1 MKKPINQDKSS
12 ADILLEVIQ
21 DMHAQEQIVTRET
34 LAANASTYATATV
47 SSIYPM
53 IERGAGK
60 PDILAA
66 LDRLIE
72 VDVDRMERMSELQ
85 LVCFRLK
92 TKLERIEIVRAE
104 PPVFY
109 ATIVV
114 LADGEE
120 RKIDARPSDAI
131 ALAVRSNAPMFV
143 EDDIM
148 NRLGTVS
155 THAEEV
161 DDEQEFEKFDEF
173 VHTLSPDDF

>member
-1 MKKPINQDKSS
+1 M
-12 ADILLEVIQ
+12 
-21 DMHAQEQIVTRET
+21 
-34 LAANASTYATATV
+34 
-47 SSIYPM
+47 
-53 IERGAGK
+53 
-60 PDILAA
+60 
-66 LDRLIE
+66 
-72 VDVDRMERMSELQ
+72 
-85 LVCFRLK
+85 
-92 TKLERIEIVRAE
+92 
-104 PPVFY
+104 FY

-114 LADGEE
+114 LADGAE

-155 THAEEV
+155 THAEDV

>member
-1 MKKPINQDKSS
+1 MVRVDIETIVMAAGPVPSLIVLRERSSKSDSPAPLRSLSIQTGSFEAAAISRGTAKRLGAERPITHD
-12 ADILLEVIQ
+12 LLL
-21 DMHAQEQIVTRET
+21 D
-34 LAANASTYATATV
+34 TV
-47 SSIYPM
+47 DAL
-53 IERGAGK
+53 GA
-60 PDILAA
+60 
-66 LDRLIE
+66 
-72 VDVDRMERMSELQ
+72 
-85 LVCFRLK
+85 
-92 TKLERIEIVRAE
+92 KLERIEIVRAE
-104 PPVFY
+104 PPLFY

-114 LADGEE
+114 LADGDE

-155 THAEEV
+155 THAEDV

>member
-1 MKKPINQDKSS
+1 MVRVDIETIVMAAGPVPSLIVLRERSSKSDSPAPLPSPSEASSS
-12 ADILLEVIQ
+12 AVTGSAAISRGIDSGRAERPITHDLLL
-21 DMHAQEQIVTRET
+21 D
-34 LAANASTYATATV
+34 TV
-47 SSIYPM
+47 DAL
-53 IERGAGK
+53 GA
-60 PDILAA
+60 
-66 LDRLIE
+66 
-72 VDVDRMERMSELQ
+72 
-85 LVCFRLK
+85 
-92 TKLERIEIVRAE
+92 KLERIEIVRAE

-109 ATIVV
+109 ATVVV

-155 THAEEV
+155 AHAEEV

>member
-1 MKKPINQDKSS
+1 M
-12 ADILLEVIQ
+12 
-21 DMHAQEQIVTRET
+21 
-34 LAANASTYATATV
+34 
-47 SSIYPM
+47 
-53 IERGAGK
+53 
-60 PDILAA
+60 
-66 LDRLIE
+66 
-72 VDVDRMERMSELQ
+72 
-85 LVCFRLK
+85 
-92 TKLERIEIVRAE
+92 
-104 PPVFY
+104 FY

-155 THAEEV
+155 THAEDV

-173 VHTLSPDDF
+173 VHTLSPMTSKCGVAELRSVR

>member
-1 MKKPINQDKSS
+1 MVRVDIETIVMAAGPVPSLIVLRERSSKSDSPAPLRSLSIQTGSFEAAAISRGIDSGRAERPITHD
-12 ADILLEVIQ
+12 LLL
-21 DMHAQEQIVTRET
+21 D
-34 LAANASTYATATV
+34 TV
-47 SSIYPM
+47 
-53 IERGAGK
+53 GALG
-60 PDILAA
+60 A
-66 LDRLIE
+66 
-72 VDVDRMERMSELQ
+72 
-85 LVCFRLK
+85 
-92 TKLERIEIVRAE
+92 KLERIEIVRAE
-104 PPVFY
+104 PP
-109 ATIVV
+109 VV

-155 THAEEV
+155 TRAEEV

>member
-1 MKKPINQDKSS
+1 MVRVDIETIVMAAGPVPSLIVLRERCSKSDS
-12 ADILLEVIQ
+12 PAPLRSLSIQ
-21 DMHAQEQIVTRET
+21 TGSFE
-34 LAANASTYATATV
+34 AAAIS
-47 SSIYPM
+47 
-53 IERGAGK
+53 RGIDSG
-60 PDILAA
+60 
-66 LDRLIE
+66 
-72 VDVDRMERMSELQ
+72 
-85 LVCFRLK
+85 
-92 TKLERIEIVRAE
+92 RAE
-104 PPVFY
+104 RPITHDLLLDTVGALG
-109 ATIVV
+109 ATTVV
-114 LADGEE
+114 LADGDE

>member
-1 MKKPINQDKSS
+1 MVRVDIETIVMAAGPVPSLIVLRERCSKSDSPAPLRSLSIQTGSFEAAAISRGIDSGRAERPITHD
-12 ADILLEVIQ
+12 LLL
-21 DMHAQEQIVTRET
+21 D
-34 LAANASTYATATV
+34 TV
-47 SSIYPM
+47 SAL
-53 IERGAGK
+53 GA
-60 PDILAA
+60 
-66 LDRLIE
+66 
-72 VDVDRMERMSELQ
+72 
-85 LVCFRLK
+85 
-92 TKLERIEIVRAE
+92 KLERIEIVRAE

-114 LADGEE
+114 LADGDE
-120 RKIDARPSDAI
+120 RPSDAI

-155 THAEEV
+155 AHAEEV